1 MKLKDALQAHSKDQ
15 KTKVPTQQVKF
26 YRKKK
31 IIIARQRRDFPTR
44 SLWYPANSHFQL
56 VLKKRDKDA
65 NIKEARLKTV
75 SSTFQDEDFD
85 GSL

>member
-31 IIIARQRRDFPTR
+31 IIIARQRRDYPTR
-44 SLWYPANSHFQL
+44 ALWYPANSQFQL
-56 VLKKRDKDA
+56 ILKKRDKDA
-65 NIKEARLKTV
+65 NIKSLKTV